1 MNWDSLLEVNM
12 KTDKVLKDQSGVA
25 LVIALLMIIVISLI
39 GLASSSSSIFEVKLS
54 GNKRGATDAF
64 YTADGGAQSV
74 LANIGNFNT
83 SSGYVAVTTGSLPL
97 ELQTESIDQR
107 FASPG
112 LSLPSGISFN
122 DPPQVIIYHTTKDSV
137 PRGSGFSATNFEYS
151 YYIIDSVGR
160 DQMDLSLNR
169 SNCEIRQKM
178 VRVIPTLQGGY

>member
-12 KTDKVLKDQSGVA
+12 KTDKILKDQSGVA

-39 GLASSSSSIFEVKLS
+39 GLASSSSSIFEIKLS

-83 SSGYVAVTTGSLPL
+83 SSGYVPVTTGSLPV
-97 ELQTESIDQR
+97 ELQNESIDQR
-107 FASPG
+107 FTAPDF
-112 LSLPSGISFN
+112 SLPSGISFK
-122 DPPQVIIYHTTKDSV
+122 DPPQVTIYHTTINSV
-137 PRGSGFSATNFEYS
+137 PRGSGFSAINFDYS
-151 YYIIDSVGR
+151 YYLIDSVGR
-160 DQMDLSLNR
+160 DQMDLSLFK